1 MQGRIQ
7 IDNIFIEIYKAF
19 PCSVMGRE
27 DIDLSNS
34 IILPQTALQKL
45 SSMKNFGDSKNP
57 ILFRILNIELNIF
70 THCGVA
76 EFTAE
81 EGTCY
86 IPYNMFEKLCLIE
99 GQTVNIRNIELK
111 AGTFIKLKPHLTEFI
126 NNPNPKTILEYNLRN
141 YFCVTEGDTI
151 SVKFGKKIYKIDIIQ
166 CKPNKAIRT
175 LNCDIV
181 VDFEAPKDYKEPV
194 RQNITNNNNNGSIKF
209 NSNEKIYKKLTEAKY
224 NISIPVFGMVK
235 DDKHSTK
242 KLIDDKKNEI
252 ILNDT
257 LMNFITNL
265 QDEVHR
271 IAIEYNRK
279 LRNKDTTKSK
289 LDEIEGI
296 GNIRKQELLKKFG
309 SVEGIKNADIKE
321 ISEIKGINIEL
332 AKKIKKEL

>member
-1 MQGRIQ
+1 MHGRIQ

-19 PCSVMGRE
+19 PCSVMGRD

-194 RQNITNNNNNGSIKF
+194 KQNITNNNNGSIKF
-209 NSNEKIYKKLTEAKY
+209 NSNEKIYKKLTEEE
-224 NISIPVFGMVK
+224 I
-235 DDKHSTK
+235 K
-242 KLIDDKKNEI
+242 KQIEDKKFSGHHFRIDGKNVTNTQIQKIMKTKLENKNNEDNYNPRECRI
-252 ILNDT
+252 ISNPRPS
-257 LMNFITNL
+257 FKF
-265 QDEVHR
+265 V
-271 IAIEYNRK
+271 
-279 LRNKDTTKSK
+279 
-289 LDEIEGI
+289 
-296 GNIRKQELLKKFG
+296 EL
-309 SVEGIKNADIKE
+309 
-321 ISEIKGINIEL
+321 
-332 AKKIKKEL
+332 

>member
-19 PCSVMGRE
+19 PCSVMGRD

-99 GQTVNIRNIELK
+99 GQIVNIRNIELK

-194 RQNITNNNNNGSIKF
+194 KQNITNNNNGSIKF
-209 NSNEKIYKKLTEAKY
+209 NSNEKIYKKLTEEE
-224 NISIPVFGMVK
+224 I
-235 DDKHSTK
+235 K
-242 KLIDDKKNEI
+242 KQIEDKKFSGHHFRIDGKNVTNTQIQKIMKTKLENKNNEDNYNPRECRI
-252 ILNDT
+252 ISNPRPS
-257 LMNFITNL
+257 FKY
-265 QDEVHR
+265 V
-271 IAIEYNRK
+271 
-279 LRNKDTTKSK
+279 
-289 LDEIEGI
+289 
-296 GNIRKQELLKKFG
+296 EL
-309 SVEGIKNADIKE
+309 
-321 ISEIKGINIEL
+321 
-332 AKKIKKEL
+332 

>member
-141 YFCVTEGDTI
+141 YFCVTEGYTI

-209 NSNEKIYKKLTEAKY
+209 NSNEKIYKKLTEEE
-224 NISIPVFGMVK
+224 I
-235 DDKHSTK
+235 K
-242 KLIDDKKNEI
+242 KQIEDKKFSGHHFRIDGKNVTNTQIQKIMKTKLENKNNEDNYNPRECRI
-252 ILNDT
+252 ISNPRPS
-257 LMNFITNL
+257 FKY
-265 QDEVHR
+265 V
-271 IAIEYNRK
+271 
-279 LRNKDTTKSK
+279 
-289 LDEIEGI
+289 
-296 GNIRKQELLKKFG
+296 EL
-309 SVEGIKNADIKE
+309 
-321 ISEIKGINIEL
+321 
-332 AKKIKKEL
+332 

>member
-1 MQGRIQ
+1 MHSRIQ

-19 PCSVMGRE
+19 PCSVMGRD

-181 VDFEAPKDYKEPV
+181 VDFEAPKDYKEPIK
-194 RQNITNNNNNGSIKF
+194 QNITNNNNGSIKF
-209 NSNEKIYKKLTEAKY
+209 NSNEKIYKKLTEEE
-224 NISIPVFGMVK
+224 I
-235 DDKHSTK
+235 K
-242 KLIDDKKNEI
+242 KQIEDKKFSGHHFRIDGKNVTNTQIQKILKTKLENKNNEDNYNPRECRI
-252 ILNDT
+252 ISNPRPS
-257 LMNFITNL
+257 FKF
-265 QDEVHR
+265 V
-271 IAIEYNRK
+271 
-279 LRNKDTTKSK
+279 
-289 LDEIEGI
+289 
-296 GNIRKQELLKKFG
+296 EL
-309 SVEGIKNADIKE
+309 
-321 ISEIKGINIEL
+321 
-332 AKKIKKEL
+332 

>member
-1 MQGRIQ
+1 MHSRIQ

-19 PCSVMGRE
+19 PCSVMGRD

-181 VDFEAPKDYKEPV
+181 VDFEAPKDYKEPI

-209 NSNEKIYKKLTEAKY
+209 NSNEKIYKKLTEEE
-224 NISIPVFGMVK
+224 I
-235 DDKHSTK
+235 K
-242 KLIDDKKNEI
+242 KQIEDKKFSGHHFRIDGKNVTNTQIQKILKTKLENKNNEDNYNPRECRI
-252 ILNDT
+252 ISNPRPS
-257 LMNFITNL
+257 FKY
-265 QDEVHR
+265 V
-271 IAIEYNRK
+271 
-279 LRNKDTTKSK
+279 
-289 LDEIEGI
+289 
-296 GNIRKQELLKKFG
+296 EL
-309 SVEGIKNADIKE
+309 
-321 ISEIKGINIEL
+321 
-332 AKKIKKEL
+332 

>member
-1 MQGRIQ
+1 MHGRIQ

-19 PCSVMGRE
+19 PCSVMGRD

-194 RQNITNNNNNGSIKF
+194 TQNITNNNNNGSIKF
-209 NSNEKIYKKLTEAKY
+209 NSNEKIYKKLTDEE
-224 NISIPVFGMVK
+224 I
-235 DDKHSTK
+235 K
-242 KLIDDKKNEI
+242 KQIEDKKFSGHHFRIDGKNVTNTQIQKIMKTKLENKNNEDNYNPRECRI
-252 ILNDT
+252 ISNPRPS
-257 LMNFITNL
+257 FKY
-265 QDEVHR
+265 V
-271 IAIEYNRK
+271 
-279 LRNKDTTKSK
+279 
-289 LDEIEGI
+289 
-296 GNIRKQELLKKFG
+296 EL
-309 SVEGIKNADIKE
+309 
-321 ISEIKGINIEL
+321 
-332 AKKIKKEL
+332 

>member
-1 MQGRIQ
+1 MHGRIQ

-19 PCSVMGRE
+19 PCSVMGRD

-194 RQNITNNNNNGSIKF
+194 KQNITNNNNGSIKF
-209 NSNEKIYKKLTEAKY
+209 NSNEKIYKKLTEEE
-224 NISIPVFGMVK
+224 I
-235 DDKHSTK
+235 K
-242 KLIDDKKNEI
+242 KQIEDKKFSGHHFRIDGKNVTNTQIQKILKTKLENKNNEDNYNPRECRI
-252 ILNDT
+252 ISNPRPS
-257 LMNFITNL
+257 FKF
-265 QDEVHR
+265 V
-271 IAIEYNRK
+271 
-279 LRNKDTTKSK
+279 
-289 LDEIEGI
+289 
-296 GNIRKQELLKKFG
+296 EL
-309 SVEGIKNADIKE
+309 
-321 ISEIKGINIEL
+321 
-332 AKKIKKEL
+332 

>member
-1 MQGRIQ
+1 MHSRIQ

-19 PCSVMGRE
+19 PCSVMGRD

-181 VDFEAPKDYKEPV
+181 VDFEAPKDYKEPIK
-194 RQNITNNNNNGSIKF
+194 QNITNNNNGSIKF
-209 NSNEKIYKKLTEAKY
+209 NSNEKIYKKLTEEE
-224 NISIPVFGMVK
+224 I
-235 DDKHSTK
+235 K
-242 KLIDDKKNEI
+242 KQIEDKKFSGHHFRIDGKNVTNTQIQKIMKTKLENKNNEDNYNPRECRI
-252 ILNDT
+252 ISNPRPS
-257 LMNFITNL
+257 FKF
-265 QDEVHR
+265 V
-271 IAIEYNRK
+271 
-279 LRNKDTTKSK
+279 
-289 LDEIEGI
+289 
-296 GNIRKQELLKKFG
+296 EL
-309 SVEGIKNADIKE
+309 
-321 ISEIKGINIEL
+321 
-332 AKKIKKEL
+332 

>member
-1 MQGRIQ
+1 MYGRIQ

-19 PCSVMGRE
+19 PCTVMGRD
-27 DIDLSNS
+27 DIELSNS

-45 SSMKNFGDSKNP
+45 SSMRNFGDSKNP

-86 IPYNMFEKLCLIE
+86 IPFNMFEKLCLIE

-111 AGTFIKLKPHLTEFI
+111 PGTFIKLKPHLTEFI

-194 RQNITNNNNNGSIKF
+194 TQNIVNNNSGSIKF
-209 NSNEKIYKKLTEAKY
+209 NSNEKIYKKLTEDE
-224 NISIPVFGMVK
+224 I
-235 DDKHSTK
+235 K
-242 KLIDDKKNEI
+242 KQIEDKKFSGHHFRIDGKNVTNTQIQKIMKTKLENKNNEDNYNPRESRI
-252 ILNDT
+252 ISNPRPP
-257 LMNFITNL
+257 F
-265 QDEVHR
+265 QYV
-271 IAIEYNRK
+271 
-279 LRNKDTTKSK
+279 
-289 LDEIEGI
+289 
-296 GNIRKQELLKKFG
+296 EL
-309 SVEGIKNADIKE
+309 
-321 ISEIKGINIEL
+321 
-332 AKKIKKEL
+332 

>member
-45 SSMKNFGDSKNP
+45 SSMRNFGDSKNP

-181 VDFEAPKDYKEPV
+181 VDFEAPKDYKEPIS
-194 RQNITNNNNNGSIKF
+194 QNITNNNNGNIKF
-209 NSNEKIYKKLTEAKY
+209 NSNEKIYKKLTEEE
-224 NISIPVFGMVK
+224 I
-235 DDKHSTK
+235 K
-242 KLIDDKKNEI
+242 KQIEDKKFSGHHFRIDGKNVTNTQIQKIMKTKLENKNNEDNYNPRECRI
-252 ILNDT
+252 ISNPRPS
-257 LMNFITNL
+257 FKF
-265 QDEVHR
+265 V
-271 IAIEYNRK
+271 
-279 LRNKDTTKSK
+279 
-289 LDEIEGI
+289 
-296 GNIRKQELLKKFG
+296 EL
-309 SVEGIKNADIKE
+309 
-321 ISEIKGINIEL
+321 
-332 AKKIKKEL
+332 

>member
-1 MQGRIQ
+1 MHSRIQ

-19 PCSVMGRE
+19 PCSVMGRD

-181 VDFEAPKDYKEPV
+181 VDFEAPKDYKEPIS
-194 RQNITNNNNNGSIKF
+194 QNITNNNNGNIKF
-209 NSNEKIYKKLTEAKY
+209 NSNEKIYKKLTEEE
-224 NISIPVFGMVK
+224 I
-235 DDKHSTK
+235 K
-242 KLIDDKKNEI
+242 KQIEDKKFSGHHFRIDGKNVTNTQIQKIMKTKLENKNNEDNYNPRECRI
-252 ILNDT
+252 ISNPRPS
-257 LMNFITNL
+257 FKY
-265 QDEVHR
+265 V
-271 IAIEYNRK
+271 
-279 LRNKDTTKSK
+279 
-289 LDEIEGI
+289 
-296 GNIRKQELLKKFG
+296 EL
-309 SVEGIKNADIKE
+309 
-321 ISEIKGINIEL
+321 
-332 AKKIKKEL
+332 

>member
-181 VDFEAPKDYKEPV
+181 VDFEAPKDYKEPIK
-194 RQNITNNNNNGSIKF
+194 QNITNNNNGSIKF
-209 NSNEKIYKKLTEAKY
+209 NSNEKIYKKLTEEE
-224 NISIPVFGMVK
+224 I
-235 DDKHSTK
+235 K
-242 KLIDDKKNEI
+242 KQIEDKKFSGHHFRIDGKNVTNTQIQKILKTKLENKNNEDNYNPRECRI
-252 ILNDT
+252 ISNPRPS
-257 LMNFITNL
+257 FKF
-265 QDEVHR
+265 V
-271 IAIEYNRK
+271 
-279 LRNKDTTKSK
+279 
-289 LDEIEGI
+289 
-296 GNIRKQELLKKFG
+296 EL
-309 SVEGIKNADIKE
+309 
-321 ISEIKGINIEL
+321 
-332 AKKIKKEL
+332 

>member
-19 PCSVMGRE
+19 PCSVMGRD

-194 RQNITNNNNNGSIKF
+194 KQNITNNNNGSIKF
-209 NSNEKIYKKLTEAKY
+209 NSNEKIYKKLTEEE
-224 NISIPVFGMVK
+224 I
-235 DDKHSTK
+235 K
-242 KLIDDKKNEI
+242 KQIEDKKFSGHHFRIDGKNVTNTQIQKILKTKLENKNNEDNYNPRECRI
-252 ILNDT
+252 ISNPRPS
-257 LMNFITNL
+257 FKF
-265 QDEVHR
+265 V
-271 IAIEYNRK
+271 
-279 LRNKDTTKSK
+279 
-289 LDEIEGI
+289 
-296 GNIRKQELLKKFG
+296 EL
-309 SVEGIKNADIKE
+309 
-321 ISEIKGINIEL
+321 
-332 AKKIKKEL
+332 

>member
-1 MQGRIQ
+1 MHGRIQ

-166 CKPNKAIRT
+166 CKPSKAIRT

-194 RQNITNNNNNGSIKF
+194 KQNITNNNNGSIKF
-209 NSNEKIYKKLTEAKY
+209 NSNEKIYKKLTEEE
-224 NISIPVFGMVK
+224 I
-235 DDKHSTK
+235 K
-242 KLIDDKKNEI
+242 KQIEDKKFSGHHFRIDGKNVTNTQIQKIMKTKLENKNNEDNYNPRECRI
-252 ILNDT
+252 ISNPRPS
-257 LMNFITNL
+257 FKF
-265 QDEVHR
+265 V
-271 IAIEYNRK
+271 
-279 LRNKDTTKSK
+279 
-289 LDEIEGI
+289 
-296 GNIRKQELLKKFG
+296 EL
-309 SVEGIKNADIKE
+309 
-321 ISEIKGINIEL
+321 
-332 AKKIKKEL
+332 

>member
-1 MQGRIQ
+1 MHSRIQ

-19 PCSVMGRE
+19 PCSVLGRD

-86 IPYNMFEKLCLIE
+86 ILYNMFEKLCLIE

-194 RQNITNNNNNGSIKF
+194 TQNITNNNNNGSIKF
-209 NSNEKIYKKLTEAKY
+209 NSNEKIYKKLTDEE
-224 NISIPVFGMVK
+224 I
-235 DDKHSTK
+235 K
-242 KLIDDKKNEI
+242 KQIEDKKFSGHHFRIDGKNVTNTQIQKIMKTKLENKNNEDNYNPRECRI
-252 ILNDT
+252 ISNPRPS
-257 LMNFITNL
+257 FKY
-265 QDEVHR
+265 V
-271 IAIEYNRK
+271 
-279 LRNKDTTKSK
+279 
-289 LDEIEGI
+289 
-296 GNIRKQELLKKFG
+296 EL
-309 SVEGIKNADIKE
+309 
-321 ISEIKGINIEL
+321 
-332 AKKIKKEL
+332 

>member
-1 MQGRIQ
+1 MHGRIQ

-19 PCSVMGRE
+19 PCSVMGRD

-111 AGTFIKLKPHLTEFI
+111 PGTFIKLKPHLTEFI

-166 CKPNKAIRT
+166 CKPSKAIRT

-194 RQNITNNNNNGSIKF
+194 KQNITNNNNGSIKF
-209 NSNEKIYKKLTEAKY
+209 NSNEKIYKKLTEEE
-224 NISIPVFGMVK
+224 I
-235 DDKHSTK
+235 K
-242 KLIDDKKNEI
+242 KQIEDKKFSGHHFRIDGKNVTNTQIQKIMKTKLENKNNEDNYNPRECRI
-252 ILNDT
+252 ISNPRPS
-257 LMNFITNL
+257 FKY
-265 QDEVHR
+265 V
-271 IAIEYNRK
+271 
-279 LRNKDTTKSK
+279 
-289 LDEIEGI
+289 
-296 GNIRKQELLKKFG
+296 EL
-309 SVEGIKNADIKE
+309 
-321 ISEIKGINIEL
+321 
-332 AKKIKKEL
+332 

>member
-1 MQGRIQ
+1 MHGRIQ

-19 PCSVMGRE
+19 PCSVMGRD

-99 GQTVNIRNIELK
+99 GQIVNIRNIELK

-209 NSNEKIYKKLTEAKY
+209 NSNEKIYKKLTEEE
-224 NISIPVFGMVK
+224 I
-235 DDKHSTK
+235 K
-242 KLIDDKKNEI
+242 KQIEDKKFSGHHFRIDGKNVTNTQIQKIMKTKLENKNNEDNYNPRECRI
-252 ILNDT
+252 ISNPRPS
-257 LMNFITNL
+257 FKF
-265 QDEVHR
+265 V
-271 IAIEYNRK
+271 
-279 LRNKDTTKSK
+279 
-289 LDEIEGI
+289 
-296 GNIRKQELLKKFG
+296 EL
-309 SVEGIKNADIKE
+309 
-321 ISEIKGINIEL
+321 
-332 AKKIKKEL
+332 